1 MLIRISACMF
11 LLLWSFCSWGAQEKM
26 CESAVAIFQC
36 EMRGGKNLALCPEYV
51 DGDLSGI
58 QYRFGKKNNKEM
70 IFPSN
75 GFGFEGFTFNH
86 YFRYQVSYAKL
97 SFSVGNYKY
106 EIYSN
111 YDGEAF
117 GEGRE
122 NAGVVVSKTPE
133 MKDVQMSCIK
143 IHIDNLKKVAPY
155 VTCDKGD
162 ALGCE
167 R

>member
-1 MLIRISACMF
+1 MLIRISAYVF
-11 LLLWSFCSWGAQEKM
+11 LVLWSFCSWGAQEEM
-26 CESAVAIFQC
+26 CESEVAIFQC

-97 SFSVGNYKY
+97 SFAVESYKY

-117 GEGRE
+117 GGGKKS
-122 NAGVVVSKTPE
+122 AGVVVSKKLE
-133 MKDVQMSCIK
+133 MKEVQMSCRK
-143 IHIDNLKKVAPY
+143 IYIDNLKEVAPY
-155 VTCDKGD
+155 VICDKDD
-162 ALGCE
+162 ALGCG